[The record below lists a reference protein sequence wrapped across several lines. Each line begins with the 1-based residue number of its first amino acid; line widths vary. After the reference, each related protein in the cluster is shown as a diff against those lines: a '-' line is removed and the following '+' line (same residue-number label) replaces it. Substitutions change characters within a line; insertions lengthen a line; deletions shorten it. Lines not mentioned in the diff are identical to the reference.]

1 MCQAAGEGMLMSASN
16 SIVLGIVLEMAHT
29 LVKLL
34 GVLLLLTSAG
44 VELCH
49 SLLRKERTV

>member
-1 MCQAAGEGMLMSASN
+1 MLMSASN